1 MCMWSVAFK
10 LQKKDE
16 KTEDSSSAS
25 SEFSKIRKA
34 SDGYFFVGSLDRSL
48 EQQWKKKN
56 PTQTT
61 AVTYSAN
68 QQKKAE
74 KWGWVT
80 AHTRPEPARQSSEH
94 RKMKLRL
101 LRNCAWLFQNYHF
114 SLNYYTKKKTKWA
127 WGVAKTL
134 AGVVLV
140 HQFKQTW
147 WDGITWVKI

>member
-1 MCMWSVAFK
+1 MRKQKILVQLLVNSPK
-10 LQKKDE
+10 LE
-16 KTEDSSSAS
+16 KHPMDISFLGLLTEALNI
-25 SEFSKIRKA
+25 SE
-34 SDGYFFVGSLDRSL
+34 
-48 EQQWKKKN
+48 KKN

-114 SLNYYTKKKTKWA
+114 SLNYYTKKKPK
-127 WGVAKTL
+127 
-134 AGVVLV
+134 
-140 HQFKQTW
+140 
-147 WDGITWVKI
+147 